1 MRSNY
6 MTASRAPLRQ
16 VVARPIPPQRK
27 VKPKPTK
34 QAKLLQRLQVIQ
46 HISVATA
53 LSLTGMVFVFYGW
66 TVYTQKQWNQQYN
79 RLENYKQIE
88 GRLINAAEA
97 LDHDR
102 LKQEWERGNLIRATP
117 DRVIFVEGMPPR
129 SPVVPEPLPQ
139 PVSPALPI
147 AY

>member
-1 MRSNY
+1 

-16 VVARPIPPQRK
+16 IAARPIPRSIPQRK
-27 VKPKPTK
+27 VKPKPTS
-34 QAKLLQRLQVIQ
+34 QAQLLQRLQVIQ

-53 LSLTGMVFVFYGW
+53 LSLTSLGFIFYGW
-66 TVYTQKQWNQQYN
+66 TVYTQKQWNEQYSK
-79 RLENYKQIE
+79 LENFKQIE

-97 LDHDR
+97 LDHDQ
-102 LKQEWERGNLIRATP
+102 LKREWEGGNLIRATP

-129 SPVVPEPLPQ
+129 PPVVKESLPQ
-139 PVSPALPI
+139 PTTSSLPV